1 MTWDQD
7 QVDSFIKI
15 FNWTNFE
22 KKICC
27 LNTSTAVVILKK
39 GGAQTPNFGVKVSPI
54 GAFYERINLVLVPG
68 HLG

>member
-22 KKICC
+22 KKNYC
-27 LNTSTAVVILKK
+27 LNTSYII
-39 GGAQTPNFGVKVSPI
+39 PPCNVKYVDYK
-54 GAFYERINLVLVPG
+54 A
-68 HLG
+68 H